1 MASVPFEAREL
12 FAAAKGE
19 RQFPWYYIAAAAL
32 LALGVG
38 GVIVL
43 KLVKG
48 KKEAV
53 PERPEVSEAILAE
66 MKARAEHEDEFEKIR
81 IEEDPIYV
89 RLVEIARDYPE
100 LVANVVSK
108 WIREEGLAK

>member
-1 MASVPFEAREL
+1 
-12 FAAAKGE
+12 
-19 RQFPWYYIAAAAL
+19 
-32 LALGVG
+32 
-38 GVIVL
+38 
-43 KLVKG
+43 
-48 KKEAV
+48 
-53 PERPEVSEAILAE
+53 